1 MSKDMIKKGFLE
13 RIPSF
18 SLILIMTVLMVIG
31 AALIPM
37 LRIAYKPT
45 PKQGDELNVSFNWP
59 GASPR
64 VIEQEITSKIEGMV
78 SSVVGVEKTS
88 STSSYGSGNVAIK
101 LKENA
106 NISAVRFEISS
117 LLKQVAGKLPE
128 GAGYPSLSG
137 GDVGSGMKQSS
148 RQVLSYIINADMDPA
163 YIQNYVERNI
173 KPYLTQIDYVREITV
188 SGAPQTYLDI
198 EYDPIELHNYGLES
212 SIITSGLQNFLGQRS
227 IVGDIDRI
235 DRNGNKERI
244 TLLLETEALGSD
256 IGKTP
261 LTTINGKII
270 YLDNIAKLDYKK
282 RREDNFYR
290 INGLNTINLSI
301 SADADV
307 NIITASAELRKRMEE
322 VQANLSDGFYVS
334 LTNDEAK
341 EVREEVNKLIK
352 RTFLSLLF
360 LFLFIWISS
369 RSGRYLSI
377 IAVSLF
383 ANVLIAV
390 IFFYLFDIE
399 LNLIS
404 LAGVAVSFGIMID
417 TTIVMVD
424 HYSYY
429 RNRSVFIAI
438 LAALLTTIGSLVV
451 IFFMPDY
458 VKGTLNDFA
467 TIIII
472 NLCVALFVALFFVPA
487 IIDRNGLN
495 RRQEKKH
502 YRRCRRII
510 KWNKFYNGYITFT
523 QKRKWI
529 YITILVLAFGIPL
542 NLLPQKLDQPYY
554 LYGNKGKPELK
565 WYEVLYNKTIGSE
578 FYQNKLRQPLEKIT
592 GGTLHLFS
600 STQSSRTFTQ
610 SDPGVKLYISA
621 KLTEK
626 GDAEEL
632 NQKMWQMDHFLAE
645 YKEIE
650 RFVTQVKG
658 ESGTIEVEFTDEYKY
673 GAFPQHL
680 ESQVIKKALSIGGVD
695 WSTTGV
701 SEKRFS
707 NSLAQGQGS
716 HRIGLSG
723 YNYDQL
729 YKYAETIVEKIKKN
743 KRVTNIGIKLGGS
756 GDWASQDNMA
766 DEMYIKYDMKKITL
780 YDLNLNQG
788 YSALSALLNEGAIGT
803 YRNKDQYI
811 AIDYH
816 SSQRDKFD
824 VWHLMNSYI
833 NVGDNPIRYSHIGEI
848 GRRSTS
854 IQITKNNQEYSL
866 DVSFDYMG
874 PTELSDSFIKKTTE
888 EVNATLPV
896 GFRTTNTSYG
906 WYNDRGT
913 QYWLILLIV
922 VIIFFTCSILFES
935 LRQPLVIISLIP
947 ISFIGT
953 FLTFY
958 FSRINFG
965 TGGFASLVLLS
976 GLVVNAAIYVINEYN
991 GIRNNHPDQAKRIS
1005 PVRLYVKAY
1014 NHKIIA
1020 VLLTVLSTVL
1030 GLVPFLI
1037 DGPQAE
1043 EFWFSFAIGTMGGLL
1058 FSIIALVFF
1067 MPILMPLFHKHEIH
1081 CCNQTDKCSQ
1091 MIPM

>member
-1 MSKDMIKKGFLE
+1 MSKDRIKKGFLE

-37 LRIAYKPT
+37 LRVAYNPT
-45 PKQGDELNVSFNWP
+45 PKQGKQLSVSFNWP

-88 STSSYGSGNVAIK
+88 STSSYGSGNVAIE
-101 LKENA
+101 LKKNA
-106 NISAVRFEISS
+106 NVSAVRFEISS
-117 LLKQVAGKLPE
+117 LLKQIAGKLPE
-128 GAGYPSLSG
+128 GADYPSLSG
-137 GDVGSGMKQSS
+137 GDIGSGMKQSS

-163 YIQNYVERNI
+163 NIQNYVERNI
-173 KPYLTQIDYVREITV
+173 KPYLTQIDYVREVVV
-188 SGAPQTYLDI
+188 SGAPETYLDI
-198 EYDPIELHNYGLES
+198 EYDPKELQNYGLEAN
-212 SIITSGLQNFLGQRS
+212 IITSGLQNFLGRRS
-227 IVGDIDRI
+227 IVGDVDRI

-244 TLLLETEALGSD
+244 TLLLDTETLGSD

-261 LTTINGKII
+261 LTTIDGKII

-282 RREDNFYR
+282 RRESNFYR

-301 SADADV
+301 SADAEV
-307 NIITASAELRKRMEE
+307 NIIKASAELRKRMEE

-341 EVREEVNKLIK
+341 EVRGEVNKLIK

-390 IFFYLFDIE
+390 IFFYLLDIE

-438 LAALLTTIGSLVV
+438 LAALLTTIGSLVI

-472 NLCVALFVALFFVPA
+472 NLIVALFVALFFVPA

-495 RRQEKKH
+495 HCQEKKRYH
-502 YRRCRRII
+502 RCRRII
-510 KWNKFYNGYITFT
+510 QWNKFYNGYITFT
-523 QKRKWI
+523 QKKKWI
-529 YITILVLAFGIPL
+529 YITILILAFGIPL
-542 NLLPQKLDQPYY
+542 NLLPQRLDQYY
-554 LYGNKGKPELK
+554 YHSHKRDVELK

-578 FYQNKLRQPLEKIT
+578 FYQNKLRQPLEKMT
-592 GGTLHLFS
+592 GGTLRLFS

-610 SDPGVKLYISA
+610 SNPDVKLCISA

-626 GDAEEL
+626 GDGELL
-632 NQKMWQMDHFLAE
+632 NQKMWQMDRFLAKF
-645 YKEIE
+645 KEIK

-658 ESGTIEVEFTDEYKY
+658 ESGSIEVEFTDEYKY
-673 GAFPQHL
+673 GTFPQHL
-680 ESQVIKKALSIGGVD
+680 ESQVIKEALSIGGVD
-695 WSTTGV
+695 WGTTGV
-701 SEKRFS
+701 SRNKFS
-707 NSLAQGQGS
+707 NSLALEQRS
-716 HRIGLSG
+716 RRIGLSG

-729 YKYAETIVEKIKKN
+729 YKYAEMVVEKIKQN
-743 KRVTNIGIKLGGS
+743 KRVTNPGIELGGS
-756 GDWASQDNMA
+756 GDWADQNNST
-766 DEMYIKYDMKKITL
+766 DEMYIKYDMKKIAL

-788 YSALSALLNEGAIGT
+788 YSALSALLNEGTVGT
-803 YRNKDQYI
+803 YHNKDQYVT
-811 AIDYH
+811 IDYH

-833 NVGDNPIRYSHIGEI
+833 NVGDNPIRFSHIGEI
-848 GRRSTS
+848 GLRSVNTK
-854 IQITKNNQEYSL
+854 ITKKDQEYSL
-866 DVSFDYMG
+866 DVAFDYMG
-874 PTELSDSFIKKTTE
+874 SPELSDSFIKKTTE
-888 EVNATLPV
+888 EINAALPV

-958 FSRINFG
+958 FSGIDFG

-976 GLVVNAAIYVINEYN
+976 GLVVNAAIYIINEYN
-991 GIRNNHPDQAKRIS
+991 GIRTNRPDRTKRIS

-1043 EFWFSFAIGTMGGLL
+1043 AFWFSFAIGTMGGLL

-1067 MPILMPLFHKHEIH
+1067 MPIL
-1081 CCNQTDKCSQ
+1081 
-1091 MIPM
+1091 IPFFQKRPS

>member
-1 MSKDMIKKGFLE
+1 
-13 RIPSF
+13 
-18 SLILIMTVLMVIG
+18 
-31 AALIPM
+31 
-37 LRIAYKPT
+37 
-45 PKQGDELNVSFNWP
+45 
-59 GASPR
+59 
-64 VIEQEITSKIEGMV
+64 
-78 SSVVGVEKTS
+78 
-88 STSSYGSGNVAIK
+88 
-101 LKENA
+101 
-106 NISAVRFEISS
+106 
-117 LLKQVAGKLPE
+117 
-128 GAGYPSLSG
+128 
-137 GDVGSGMKQSS
+137 
-148 RQVLSYIINADMDPA
+148 MDPA

-212 SIITSGLQNFLGQRS
+212 SIITSGLQNFLGQQS

-270 YLDNIAKLDYKK
+270 YLVNIAKLDYKK

-578 FYQNKLRQPLEKIT
+578 FYQNNCASRLR
-592 GGTLHLFS
+592 
-600 STQSSRTFTQ
+600 R
-610 SDPGVKLYISA
+610 
-621 KLTEK
+621 
-626 GDAEEL
+626 
-632 NQKMWQMDHFLAE
+632 
-645 YKEIE
+645 
-650 RFVTQVKG
+650 
-658 ESGTIEVEFTDEYKY
+658 
-673 GAFPQHL
+673 
-680 ESQVIKKALSIGGVD
+680 
-695 WSTTGV
+695 
-701 SEKRFS
+701 
-707 NSLAQGQGS
+707 
-716 HRIGLSG
+716 
-723 YNYDQL
+723 
-729 YKYAETIVEKIKKN
+729 
-743 KRVTNIGIKLGGS
+743 
-756 GDWASQDNMA
+756 
-766 DEMYIKYDMKKITL
+766 
-780 YDLNLNQG
+780 
-788 YSALSALLNEGAIGT
+788 
-803 YRNKDQYI
+803 
-811 AIDYH
+811 
-816 SSQRDKFD
+816 
-824 VWHLMNSYI
+824 
-833 NVGDNPIRYSHIGEI
+833 
-848 GRRSTS
+848 
-854 IQITKNNQEYSL
+854 
-866 DVSFDYMG
+866 
-874 PTELSDSFIKKTTE
+874 
-888 EVNATLPV
+888 
-896 GFRTTNTSYG
+896 
-906 WYNDRGT
+906 
-913 QYWLILLIV
+913 
-922 VIIFFTCSILFES
+922 
-935 LRQPLVIISLIP
+935 
-947 ISFIGT
+947 
-953 FLTFY
+953 
-958 FSRINFG
+958 
-965 TGGFASLVLLS
+965 
-976 GLVVNAAIYVINEYN
+976 
-991 GIRNNHPDQAKRIS
+991 
-1005 PVRLYVKAY
+1005 
-1014 NHKIIA
+1014 
-1020 VLLTVLSTVL
+1020 
-1030 GLVPFLI
+1030 
-1037 DGPQAE
+1037 
-1043 EFWFSFAIGTMGGLL
+1043 
-1058 FSIIALVFF
+1058 
-1067 MPILMPLFHKHEIH
+1067 
-1081 CCNQTDKCSQ
+1081 
-1091 MIPM
+1091 

>member
-1 MSKDMIKKGFLE
+1 MSKDIIKKGFLE

-18 SLILIMTVLMVIG
+18 SLILIMTVLMVVG

-37 LRIAYKPT
+37 LRVAYNPT
-45 PKQGDELNVSFNWP
+45 PKQGKQLSISFNWP

-78 SSVVGVEKTS
+78 SSVAGVKKTS
-88 STSSYGSGNVAIK
+88 STSSYGNGNVAIE
-101 LKENA
+101 LKKNA
-106 NISAVRFEISS
+106 NVSAVRFEISS
-117 LLKQVAGKLPE
+117 LLKQIAGKLPE
-128 GAGYPSLSG
+128 GADYPSLSG
-137 GDVGSGMKQSS
+137 GDISSGMKQSS

-163 YIQNYVERNI
+163 NIQNYVERNI
-173 KPYLTQIDYVREITV
+173 KPYLTQINYVREVAV

-198 EYDPIELHNYGLES
+198 EYDPTELQRYGLEAG
-212 SIITSGLQNFLGQRS
+212 IITSGLQNFLGRRS
-227 IVGDIDRI
+227 IVGDVDRI

-244 TLLLETEALGSD
+244 TLLLDTEILGSD
-256 IGKTP
+256 IGKAP
-261 LTTINGKII
+261 LTTIDGKII

-282 RREDNFYR
+282 RRESSFYR

-301 SADADV
+301 LTDAEV
-307 NIITASAELRKRMEE
+307 NIIKTSAELRKRMEE

-334 LTNDEAK
+334 LTNDAAK
-341 EVREEVNKLIK
+341 DVRLELNKLIK

-360 LFLFIWISS
+360 LFLFVWISS

-438 LAALLTTIGSLVV
+438 LAALLTTIGSLVI

-472 NLCVALFVALFFVPA
+472 NLVVALFVALFFVPA
-487 IIDRNGLN
+487 IIERNGLD
-495 RRQEKKH
+495 RRQERKG
-502 YRRCRRII
+502 YPYYRRII
-510 KWNKFYNGYITFT
+510 KWNKFYSYYIVFT
-523 QKRKWI
+523 QKQKWI
-529 YITILVLAFGIPL
+529 YLTLFVLAFGIPL
-542 NLLPQKLDQPYY
+542 SLLPRELGRSHYF
-554 LYGNKGKPELK
+554 YGNKGKPELK

-578 FYQNKLRQPLEKIT
+578 FYQDKLRKPLEKVT
-592 GGTLHLFS
+592 GGTLRLFS
-600 STQSSRTFTQ
+600 SIQSPRTFSQ
-610 SDPGVKLYISA
+610 NDSDVKLYISA

-626 GDAEEL
+626 GDAELL
-632 NQKMWQMDHFLAE
+632 NQKMWHMDRFLAK
-645 YKEIE
+645 YKEIK
-650 RFVTQVKG
+650 RFVTQING
-658 ESGTIEVEFTDEYKY
+658 ESGSIEVEFADEYKY

-680 ESQVIKKALSIGGVD
+680 ELQVMREALSIGGVD
-695 WSTTGV
+695 WNATGV
-701 SEKRFS
+701 SEKGFS
-707 NSLAQGQGS
+707 NSLSLGYKS
-716 HRIGLSG
+716 SRIGLSG
-723 YNYDQL
+723 YNYDYL
-729 YKYAETIVEKIKKN
+729 YKYAEMVVEKIKKN
-743 KRVTNIGIKLGGS
+743 KRVTDVGIELGGS
-756 GDWASQDNMA
+756 GDFGGQNNLV
-766 DEMYIKYDMKKITL
+766 DEMYIKYDMKRIAL
-780 YDLNLNQG
+780 YDLNLSQG
-788 YSALSALLNEGAIGT
+788 YSALSALLNEGSIGT
-803 YRNKDQYI
+803 YRNEDQHVD
-811 AIDYH
+811 IDYH
-816 SSQRDKFD
+816 SALRDKFD
-824 VWHLMNSYI
+824 VWHLMNSYVD
-833 NVGDNPIRYSHIGEI
+833 VGGNPICYAHIGEI
-848 GRRSTS
+848 GRRSVGN
-854 IQITKNNQEYSL
+854 QITKKNQEYSL
-866 DVSFDYMG
+866 DVAFNFAGTY
-874 PTELSDSFIKKTTE
+874 EISDAFIKKTTE
-888 EVNATLPV
+888 EVNAALPV
-896 GFRTTNTSYG
+896 GFRVVNASRG
-906 WYNDRGT
+906 WYDDRGS

-947 ISFIGT
+947 ISFIGN

-958 FSRINFG
+958 FSGINFG

-976 GLVVNAAIYVINEYN
+976 GLVVNAAIYVVNEYN
-991 GIRNNHPDQAKRIS
+991 GIRNNCPERTKRIS
-1005 PVRLYVKAY
+1005 PVKLYIKAY

-1037 DGPQAE
+1037 DGPRAE
-1043 EFWFSFAIGTMGGLL
+1043 AFWFSFAIGTMGGLL

-1067 MPILMPLFHKHEIH
+1067 MPILMPF
-1081 CCNQTDKCSQ
+1081 SQ
-1091 MIPM
+1091 GRKT